1 MSNLIELSSDAEF
14 QKTVESSNGPVVLNF
29 WASWAEPCQQMN
41 DVFRELASKFPAL
54 NFVQKFEIESVPSF
68 VILKNNKIVSK
79 VEGAKAAELS
89 NAVAKFAKGV
99 LGANT
104 ASNAVSQ
111 TTEPVRDLQ
120 SRLKALVTSAP
131 VMIFIKGT
139 PQQPRCGFSRQLV
152 DLLAEQNV
160 RYSSFN
166 ILADE
171 DVRQGLK
178 EFSNWPTYPQVY
190 INGELAGGL
199 DIVKE
204 LIASGEFADML
215 PKEKDLSTRLQE
227 LIEKQP
233 VMVFIKGTPQEPR
246 CGFSRQIVGLLND
259 RHVKYGH
266 FDILSDDEVRQGLK
280 THVDWP
286 TFPMLFYKGE
296 LLGGLDIVK
305 EMIASG
311 EFDQVVSA

>member
-1 MSNLIELSSDAEF
+1 MYCRLKLKTFLMYLRSLRSNQYLLLSFSRSGDKNLIDNQIRDSPLLTPMF
-14 QKTVESSNGPVVLNF
+14 FLLQ
-29 WASWAEPCQQMN
+29 
-41 DVFRELASKFPAL
+41 
-54 NFVQKFEIESVPSF
+54 
-68 VILKNNKIVSK
+68 NNKIVSK

-171 DVRQGLK
+171 DVRQGEKHTPFAVAL
-178 EFSNWPTYPQVY
+178 ENLSPIFS
-190 INGELAGGL
+190 
-199 DIVKE
+199 
-204 LIASGEFADML
+204 
-215 PKEKDLSTRLQE
+215 
-227 LIEKQP
+227 
-233 VMVFIKGTPQEPR
+233 
-246 CGFSRQIVGLLND
+246 
-259 RHVKYGH
+259 
-266 FDILSDDEVRQGLK
+266 
-280 THVDWP
+280 
-286 TFPMLFYKGE
+286 
-296 LLGGLDIVK
+296 
-305 EMIASG
+305 
-311 EFDQVVSA
+311 